1 MMQKSIQRYSY
12 DCRART
18 DCRLFGNL
26 GVLISNRTE
35 VFRKVNLLY
44 YGMTT
49 EGEMERWRYSLIQH
63 PKTYIM
69 DTNMSK
75 GEKEKRRGESVK
87 IS

>member
-18 DCRLFGNL
+18 DSRLFGNL

-35 VFRKVNLLY
+35 VLRKVNLL

-49 EGEMERWRYSLIQH
+49 EGEMYDLSSNIQ
-63 PKTYIM
+63 KLNQGDEDGIQT
-69 DTNMSK
+69 
-75 GEKEKRRGESVK
+75 
-87 IS
+87 